1 MRYRGE
7 TESNSVVIVGG
18 GTMGANI
25 AAIFLAGGMNVYVVV
40 KGKKGWRDLSAR
52 VKQSLRAFDNGVH
65 DSSLRI
71 FGSLTEVPWEEIHLV
86 VECVNEQLPL
96 KQDIFNQLEAFSNSH
111 TPLTSNSSS
120 FPISLIGHGLE
131 TQNRMLGLHF
141 FMPAHYVPLV
151 EVVCSKLSEVSV
163 AESVFRMMKRL
174 GKVPILV
181 KRDIA
186 GFVANRIQHALMRE
200 AISLVESGIA
210 SVEDVDKA
218 VRYGFGFRFIAGGP
232 LFQKDL
238 SGLDV
243 NLAAATTIYRD
254 LCNSPYPSPELADRV
269 ERGDLGAK
277 TGKGFYVWTKADIDR
292 TTVAY
297 EKMLKAALRIM
308 QEE

>member
-1 MRYRGE
+1 MLYREE
-7 TESNSVVIVGG
+7 TEENRVVIVGG

-40 KGKKGWRDLSAR
+40 KGKKGRRDLSAR
-52 VKQSLRAFDNGVH
+52 VKQSLRACDNGVH
-65 DSSLRI
+65 DFPFRI
-71 FGSLTEVPWEEIHLV
+71 LGSLTEIPWEEIDLV

-96 KQDIFNQLEAFSNSH
+96 KQDIFNQLEALSNPR

-163 AESVFRMMKRL
+163 AEAVFRMMERL

-186 GFVANRIQHALMRE
+186 GFIANRIQHALMRE

-232 LFQKDL
+232 LLQKDL

-254 LCNSPYPSPELADRV
+254 LCNSPYPSPELTDKV

-277 TGKGFYVWTKADIDR
+277 TGKGFYVWTQADIDR
-292 TTVAY
+292 TKVAY